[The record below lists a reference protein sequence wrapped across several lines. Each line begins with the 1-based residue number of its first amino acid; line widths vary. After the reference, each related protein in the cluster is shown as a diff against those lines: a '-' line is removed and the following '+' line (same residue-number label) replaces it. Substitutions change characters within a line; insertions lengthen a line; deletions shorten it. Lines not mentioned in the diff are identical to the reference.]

1 MDAHTTLKIFLIAL
15 DDQGKVGEQIGC
27 GDSIVPVV
35 LTIPTT
41 QTPLRASIE
50 YLLSLSAELPDDV
63 PNGLH
68 LHNPLYRSH
77 LTVESISINSGE
89 ATIRLLGDLQINGVC
104 DGPRF
109 VAQFEKTAQQFSTV
123 QRVAVFINGVPLEE
137 LLSEQ

>member
-1 MDAHTTLKIFLIAL
+1 MKLKIFLIAL

-27 GDSIVPVV
+27 GDSIVPVS

-41 QTPLRASIE
+41 TTPLRAAIQH
-50 YLLSLSAELPDDV
+50 LLSLSAELPDDI
-63 PNGLH
+63 PNGTH

-77 LTVESISINSGE
+77 LTIDTISINNGE
-89 ATIRLLGDLQINGVC
+89 ANIRLLGDLQINGVC

-109 VAQFEKTAQQFSTV
+109 VAQFEKTALQFSTV
-123 QRVAVFINGVPLEE
+123 KQVAVFINGVPLEE